1 MGLPYALA
9 AEAAGITY
17 QILNLW
23 MNKVRNSTS
32 GEYYLFYKNIQKC
45 NADAAKKFLERLNGT
60 AESGNYQ
67 VCMLI
72 LERRLSEDFDR
83 REYRKMNVVSENKNE
98 TVEIIVKDADK
109 IREKIL

>member
-1 MGLPYALA
+1 
-9 AEAAGITY
+9 
-17 QILNLW
+17 
-23 MNKVRNSTS
+23 MNKGRNSTS

-45 NADAAKKFLERLNGT
+45 NADAAKKLLARLND
-60 AESGNYQ
+60 AVESGNYQ

-72 LERRLSEDFDR
+72 LERRFSEDFGR

-98 TVEIIVKDADK
+98 TVEIIVEDTDK